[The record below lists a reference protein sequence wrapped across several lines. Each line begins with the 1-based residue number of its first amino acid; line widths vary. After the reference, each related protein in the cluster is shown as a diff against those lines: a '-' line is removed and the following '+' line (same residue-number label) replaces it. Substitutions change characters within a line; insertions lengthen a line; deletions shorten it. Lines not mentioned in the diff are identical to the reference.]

1 MPGVRLATSADA
13 AEIVHLGALMYKS
26 VGAKPTP
33 SWAVDATKLVRDRMG
48 HDLIGVVIDAPEG
61 GLACCGLVNI
71 APRLPKPGA
80 QSHHMGYVQ
89 WVSTAPQHQR
99 KGYARMVMEALLAET
114 DHRGIE
120 VVELHSTP
128 AGRHLYNDLDFYV
141 KNDNIAMVTVRSRS
155 EAAQLPGLGL

>member
-1 MPGVRLATSADA
+1 MTIVRPATPADA

-33 SWAVDATKLVRDRMG
+33 TWAVDATQLVRDRIG
-48 HDLIGVVIDAPEG
+48 KDLIGMVIDAPEG

-80 QSHHMGYVQ
+80 AAHWMGYIQ

-99 KGYARMVMEALLAET
+99 KGYARVVMDALLRET
-114 DHRGIE
+114 DERGIE
-120 VVELHSTP
+120 VVELHATP
-128 AGRHLYNDLDFYV
+128 MGRHLYEELGFWV
-141 KNDNIAMVTVRSRS
+141 KEDNIAMMTVRGRPDVPDNDG
-155 EAAQLPGLGL
+155 EGL

>member
-1 MPGVRLATSADA
+1 MRQAVASDA
-13 AEIVHLGALMYKS
+13 AEIVHLGALMYKA

-33 SWAVDATKLVRDRMG
+33 QWAADSTRTVRTRLG

-71 APRLPKPGA
+71 GPRLPRPGA
-80 QSHHMGYVQ
+80 SSHEVAYVQ

-99 KGYARMVMEALLAET
+99 KGYARTVMAALLKET
-114 DHRGIE
+114 DARGIE

-128 AGRHLYNDLDFYV
+128 MGRDIYEELGFFV
-141 KNDNIAMVTVRSRS
+141 KSDNIAMTHVRHRP
-155 EAAQLPGLGL
+155 QG